1 MRKPTG
7 QMQEETQELL
17 DHYNNLYNWDYND
30 MCRFIHNYSE
40 EEFRKHY
47 ETYSRLCDDYGTELV
62 ENFGL
67 YFDLD
72 AKKFELFEDMYE
84 GHFET
89 GQDFAFYYVN
99 EVDTTTKDLPSWVT
113 IDYKDIWETKL
124 SKDYIEID
132 CDGYEYTYGHIFKK
146 LHMF

>member
-1 MRKPTG
+1 MRKATG

-99 EVDTTTKDLPSWVT
+99 EVDSATKDLPNWVT
-113 IDYKDIWETKL
+113 IDYKDIWENKL
-124 SKDYIEID
+124 SEDYFEID
-132 CDGYEYTYGHIFKK
+132 CDMSEYTYGHIFKK
-146 LHMF
+146 TV

>member
-17 DHYNNLYNWDYND
+17 DNYNNLYNWDYND

-62 ENFGL
+62 EIMFEEQVDHVEDVIVNHFG
-67 YFDLD
+67 
-72 AKKFELFEDMYE
+72 
-84 GHFET
+84 
-89 GQDFAFYYVN
+89 V
-99 EVDTTTKDLPSWVT
+99 EVYP
-113 IDYKDIWETKL
+113 E
-124 SKDYIEID
+124 
-132 CDGYEYTYGHIFKK
+132 
-146 LHMF
+146 

>member
-1 MRKPTG
+1 MRKATG

-99 EVDTTTKDLPSWVT
+99 EVDSATKDLPNWVT
-113 IDYKDIWETKL
+113 IDYKDIWENKL
-124 SKDYIEID
+124 SEDYFEID
-132 CDGYEYTYGHIFKK
+132 CDMSEYTYGHIFKK

>member
-17 DHYNNLYNWDYND
+17 DNYNNLYNWDYND

-72 AKKFELFEDMYE
+72 ASYFEKFEDMYE
-84 GHFET
+84 GEFGHST
-89 GQDFAFYYVN
+89 DFAEHWCN
-99 EVDTTTKDLPSWVT
+99 EMNESTKNLPEWLSVD
-113 IDYKDIWETKL
+113 YENIWETKL
-124 SKDYIEID
+124 SEDYFEID
-132 CDGYEYTYGHIFKK
+132 CNGYEYTYGHIFKK
-146 LHMF
+146 TVD